1 MKLIQRTMITLIALL
16 TFSTISAA
24 SETIRLAT
32 LDWEPYI
39 GKTLRNNGYVGELIR
54 EAFKRSGYTVT
65 MDFLPWARVVKMAK
79 EGKYDGYFPEYPADN
94 LNEAFLVSNPF
105 PGGPLVFFK
114 RKGETIQFSSL
125 DSLKPYRIGVVRGY
139 INEKN
144 FDAATF
150 LKKDEGTDDL
160 TNLKKLLKKRIDLVV
175 ADQFVGSHLIQIHLP
190 DDQDKIDVVDPPLE
204 LKDLILCIGKE
215 ISDAP
220 KKMDAF
226 NQGLDAI
233 ISDGTLNRILKSHG
247 F

>member
-1 MKLIQRTMITLIALL
+1 MKQTQRILMTLIALL

-24 SETIRLAT
+24 AETIRLAT

-39 GKTLRNNGYVGELIR
+39 GKSLKNNGYVGEVIR
-54 EAFKRSGYTVT
+54 EAFQRSGYTVT

-94 LNEAFLVSNPF
+94 LNDDFLLSSHF
-105 PGGPLVFFK
+105 KGGPLVFFK
-114 RKGETIQFSSL
+114 RKGESIPFSSL
-125 DSLKPYRIGVVRGY
+125 ESLKPYRIGVVRGY

-160 TNLKKLLKKRIDLVV
+160 TNFKKLLKKRIDLVV
-175 ADQFVGSHLIQIHLP
+175 ADQFVGSHLIQTHLP
-190 DDQDKIDVVDPPLE
+190 DDQGNIDVVDPPLE
-204 LKDLILCIGKE
+204 LKDLILCIAKGTP
-215 ISDAP
+215 DAQ

-233 ISDGTLNRILKSHG
+233 KSDGTLDRILKSHG